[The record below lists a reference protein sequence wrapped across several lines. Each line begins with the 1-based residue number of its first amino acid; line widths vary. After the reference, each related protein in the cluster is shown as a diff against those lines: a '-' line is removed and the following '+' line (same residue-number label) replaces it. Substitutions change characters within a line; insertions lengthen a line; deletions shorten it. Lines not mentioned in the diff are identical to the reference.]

1 MAKILVSLADPD
13 EQEKIASELR
23 LKKYTVSARD
33 PITSEDSPKQVAD
46 EMVKAK
52 VDVAILDYIAD
63 DAASVK
69 MLQEATDHARI
80 PRFIFVLPEGTPV
93 SHILMA
99 VNEGA
104 AAIVEKPVNV
114 DALANYIE
122 RAISGP
128 ARFRYEID
136 RESTRVQEISD
147 IERDM
152 KTMKTQL
159 AAQRKLISYI
169 MSTSLSGQHRTAM
182 VVSDSAYQRDY
193 LRKLLED
200 HGFSVIQ
207 AAHPEEAVAM
217 ALEHKPR
224 VIISDLEMEGKNGIE
239 FCHELK
245 IVNKYMPCHFVIC
258 TANSEKLGEVLKPG
272 NGVDAC
278 VIKPSNDVG
287 NQELIAHVAMGL
299 LL

>member
-1 MAKILVSLADPD
+1 MAKILVCLADPV

-23 LKKYTVSARD
+23 LKKYTISARD